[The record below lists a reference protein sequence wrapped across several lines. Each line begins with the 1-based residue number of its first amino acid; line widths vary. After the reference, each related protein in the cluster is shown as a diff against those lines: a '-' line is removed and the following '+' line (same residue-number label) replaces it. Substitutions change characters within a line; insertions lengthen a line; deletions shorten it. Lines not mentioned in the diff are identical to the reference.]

1 MNPYTIITRL
11 IFSLALAT
19 WACQG
24 TFAHGAEIRVLST
37 TGVHSVMVE
46 MVPAF
51 KRATEHKVSIDCDTA
66 NLLLSRI
73 KGGSRPTIDELIK
86 LGKIDSGGG
95 KDLARSGVG
104 VAVFRAKGMEP

>member
-11 IFSLALAT
+11 IFSFALAV

-37 TGVHSVMVE
+37 NGVHSVILE

-51 KRATEHKVSIDCDTA
+51 ERATGHKVSIDYDTA

-73 KGGSRPTIDELIK
+73 KGGSRPTWPL
-86 LGKIDSGGG
+86 
-95 KDLARSGVG
+95 
-104 VAVFRAKGMEP
+104 